1 MARQKLSE
9 FKAKKILSEAL
20 SLSYTGVTLTS
31 SSRNSLHS
39 IDPLKRYVL
48 KVDQGIKKRM
58 KQGLIFLDLSLENIN
73 EKIKVLEDKGFT
85 QFLIEEYIIHERKSE
100 KYLSIQRDREG
111 MYVTFSNQGGIDVE
125 DNKHSIESFY
135 LDDKNIN
142 QKEDEY
148 QLPAQLLRMI
158 VECMNAFHISFL
170 EINPLVID
178 NKNIFLLDLAM
189 EVDDAGEFFVK
200 GKWTHED
207 FVTSEKNEFNEEK
220 KVALLNTQSQAA
232 FSLNVLNP
240 NGSLFMLLSGGGASI
255 VIADEVYNRGH
266 GHLLANYGEY
276 SGNPNEEETYLYT
289 LEILSLLFSSKAQRK
304 ALIIA
309 GGVANFTDIRITF
322 QGIMR
327 ALSEHKSILR
337 KENVKIFVRRGGPY
351 QKQGLENME
360 KFLEN
365 EGLLGQVA
373 GPEMIL
379 SEIVKNALKEVESQ

>member
-20 SLSYTGVTLTS
+20 SLPYTGVSLTS
-31 SSRNSLHS
+31 SSRNSLQS

-58 KQGLIFLDLSLENIN
+58 KQGLIFLDLSLENMN

-125 DNKHSIESFY
+125 DNEHSIESFY
-135 LDDKNIN
+135 LHDKNIN
-142 QKEDEY
+142 QKESEY
-148 QLPAQLLRMI
+148 QLPSQLLRMI
-158 VECMNAFHISFL
+158 VDCMNAYHISFL

-178 NKNIFLLDLAM
+178 NKSIFLLDLAM

-200 GKWTHED
+200 GKWTHKD

-289 LEILSLLFSSKAQRK
+289 LEILSLLFSSKVQK
-304 ALIIA
+304 KVLIIA

-327 ALSEHKSILR
+327 ALYEHRSKLR

-351 QKQGLENME
+351 QKQGLENMK
-360 KFLEN
+360 KFLEK

-379 SEIVKNALKEVESQ
+379 SEIVENALKEVENQ